1 MEARETELY
10 CFPFKS
16 LVTAGAFV
24 ECQPEVFCQQSLLEQ
39 YCATHSGFCL
49 SWCNCFWGKAVSQI
63 GNKFVLKIIVY
74 HCLLKTN
81 SQKRFLL
88 ILQLC

>member
-24 ECQPEVFCQQSLLEQ
+24 ACQPEVFLPAKPAGAVFCHPQWLL
-39 YCATHSGFCL
+39 
-49 SWCNCFWGKAVSQI
+49 
-63 GNKFVLKIIVY
+63 FVLV
-74 HCLLKTN
+74 
-81 SQKRFLL
+81 
-88 ILQLC
+88 